1 MVQVVEDLLV
11 DKHVSS
17 DFQSRNR
24 KDQQK
29 SSTRVSWKLVT
40 IVSKLVYNHLRG
52 LTTHLYI
59 GLIIHLQSIMV
70 IPVPLGKLTWQ

>member
-17 DFQSRNR
+17 DFRSRNR

-29 SSTRVSWKLVT
+29 SSTRVSWKLVN

-52 LTTHLYI
+52 LTTHLYRAYNPFTKYH
-59 GLIIHLQSIMV
+59 GH
-70 IPVPLGKLTWQ
+70 PFGKLTWQ